1 MSGDDLRHRAL
12 PTFAEIMHTLA
23 PPISSHER
31 LPIHITHDIV
41 GYPSL
46 DPLIYDVFSRVM
58 SQVEGGDLLVIQRG
72 QESTA
77 RPQRAHAHMALRSTA
92 FCTDLKGNCLV
103 VCHNKLR
110 R

>member
-31 LPIHITHDIV
+31 LLIHITHDIV

-46 DPLIYDVFSRVM
+46 DPLI
-58 SQVEGGDLLVIQRG
+58 
-72 QESTA
+72 
-77 RPQRAHAHMALRSTA
+77 
-92 FCTDLKGNCLV
+92 
-103 VCHNKLR
+103 
-110 R
+110 